1 MAGNLAGSLIN
12 TKIQTGEKGRLKPEE
27 LCVCVWGGWGG
38 GGGRCIEVIIVVV
51 VAVVVV

>member
-27 LCVCVWGGWGG
+27 LCVCVWEGG